1 MITVT
6 DQPSPG
12 TGNRPGAVETVVVPD
27 HGLWHVDI
35 VVVYPDGV
43 VRRRV
48 GTYRTEKLAT
58 VAARVIKRG
67 AERDIPGPIRE

>member
-1 MITVT
+1 MT
-6 DQPSPG
+6 DEPSSD
-12 TGNRPGAVETVVVPD
+12 TGNRPRAVETVVVPD

-48 GTYRTEKLAT
+48 DTYRTEKLAA
-58 VAARVIKRG
+58 VAARLIRRG
-67 AERDIPGPIRE
+67 ADRDIPGPIRE